1 MDSVRYSVIV
11 PAFNEADY
19 LPRLLDSID
28 AARKRFAGGADAIEV
43 VVADNASTDATA
55 AIAAAR
61 GCRVV
66 SVAQRCI
73 AAARNGGAAVA
84 RGEVLC
90 FVDADTCVHP
100 DTFVAIDAH
109 MTAGR
114 CAGGATGWTLERWS
128 AGIFCTALVVWPA
141 LRLTG
146 INAGVVF
153 CRADVF
159 RAVEGYD
166 ETRQFAE
173 DVVFFRAMR
182 AEGRRRGLRTVR
194 DTHTP
199 ARLSARKFDRHG
211 DWHMFMLWW
220 WIVRNRSLGRTV
232 DDYWYNPTTRF

>member
-1 MDSVRYSVIV
+1 MEPVRYSVIV

-19 LPRLLDSID
+19 LPRLLDSVD
-28 AARKRFAGGADAIEV
+28 VARQRFPGGVNAVEV
-43 VVADNASTDATA
+43 LVADNACTDDTA

-61 GCRVV
+61 GCSVV
-66 SVAQRCI
+66 TVARRCI
-73 AAARNGGAAVA
+73 AAARNGGAGAA
-84 RGEVLC
+84 RGEVFC
-90 FVDADTCVHP
+90 FVDADTRVHP
-100 DTFVAIDAH
+100 DTFTAIDAR
-109 MTAGR
+109 MADGD

-159 RAVEGYD
+159 RAVGGYD

-173 DVVFFRAMR
+173 DVAFFRAMR

-194 DTHTP
+194 STATP
-199 ARLSARKFDRHG
+199 ALLSARKFDRHG
-211 DWHMFMLWW
+211 DWHMLMLWW
-220 WIVRNRSLGRTV
+220 WVIRNRSLGRTV
-232 DDYWYNPTTRF
+232 EDYWYNPTTRF